1 MLKKLLKY
9 EFKAQARTLVPMI
22 FSILVGGFLAA
33 LMLTI
38 NFRMPFDEGPL
49 AEIMQS
55 STILLAVILIIAIF
69 ASTLVITFLLIQR
82 YYKNFFTDEGYLTFT
97 LPVTTGQHII
107 AKLIAASV
115 WSVAAAIAFTI
126 AILFLLTFGTTSE
139 GVLNVEFWHE
149 FTSVISMLWKE
160 SVSAIG
166 VGNMAL
172 YVTEIILLAIV
183 SIPSSIM
190 IFYYAMTQGCVT
202 AKKNKILASIGF
214 FFLAQIFVQ
223 IVRNTLSTAVLMSSN
238 SFSLL
243 ESEITVSSINTI
255 LHASLWINILVYIGV
270 TVGGFF
276 ICRHLLN
283 KNLNLE

>member
-9 EFKAQARTLVPMI
+9 EFKAQSRTLVPMI
-22 FSILVGGFLAA
+22 CSIIVGGFLAA

-38 NFRMPFDEGPL
+38 NFRMPFDDGPL
-49 AEIMQS
+49 AEIMRS

-69 ASTLVITFLLIQR
+69 ASTLVITFLLVQR

-115 WSVAAAIAFTI
+115 WSVAAGIAFTV
-126 AILFLLTFGTTSE
+126 AILFLVTFGTTSE
-139 GVLNVEFWHE
+139 GIFNVEFWRE
-149 FTSVISMLWKE
+149 FTSIIEMVWKE
-160 SVSAIG
+160 AVAAIG
-166 VGNMAL
+166 AGNMAL
-172 YVTEIILLAIV
+172 YVTEIVLLAIV

-214 FFLAQIFVQ
+214 FFLAQIFIQ
-223 IVRNTLSTAVLMSSN
+223 IVRNTLSTMVLMSSN
-238 SFSLL
+238 SFTFLD
-243 ESEITVSSINTI
+243 SEITMSSINTI
-255 LHASLWINILVYIGV
+255 LHISLWINIIVYIGV
-270 TVGGFF
+270 TVAGFF
-276 ICRHLLN
+276 VCRHLLN
-283 KNLNLE
+283 KKLNLE